1 MREEKL
7 SIKQVFSLAVQH
19 HQKGNFQDAER
30 LYKKILQVNP
40 DHFQSIGNIGVLAKK
55 FKKYDVA
62 KQLLLKALQINPQ
75 FSEAYY
81 NLGTLYEELKDYQKA
96 VTAYQKALQI
106 NPQNTEAHINLGNVY
121 EVLGDHK
128 KAISCY
134 QKALQI
140 NPQFAEA
147 HYNLGVVYKESEDY
161 QKAVCCY
168 EKALQ
173 INPQLVESHY
183 NLMKIFEQT
192 NNMQELKVSIKN
204 AKSQLTDNP
213 IINIFEAHI
222 LNRDNKYLEAKV
234 LLESINIEEV
244 QAISP
249 NEKFKYYELLSKICD
264 QLNDTKKA
272 FKYYLIVNEYDS
284 KKIINQRYKK
294 EIILQKIGDYKNYFT
309 HTNIKKWNNICVPVD
324 RSTPVFLIGFPRTGT
339 TLLDT
344 ILRSHPGIVVLEEK
358 PAVAKTIGL
367 FPELSNRELDFLNR
381 IKENDLINLRKIYFE
396 ELDLHLDDIDREKI
410 IIDKLPLNILDVGLL
425 HRIFPESK
433 FIFAQRHPCD
443 CVLSCFMNRF
453 AINDAMASF
462 YTLSDA
468 AHLYNEVMTLWKQY
482 VNVLPLHFK
491 TVKYERV
498 VEALEVSI
506 KPLLSFLGLEWNK
519 AMLDFNQTALNR
531 TKINT
536 PSYNQVIKPLYKQA
550 IGRWKRYE
558 EEMREVLPK
567 LEPWIKEFDY
577 Y

>member
-40 DHFQSIGNIGVLAKK
+40 DHFQSIGNIGVLAKQ